1 MSTLLIFWISISII
15 FLIVEMVSVTFYGLA
30 LAVAAAATALYV
42 WLTGATT
49 VDVMQ
54 GVIFVTMSL
63 LASYFL
69 PKLLTSSTPDKPQG
83 LDIYIG
89 ETRKVKKVWDS
100 YKISLDG
107 VDYLIRH
114 DDDLEVGDTVEVI
127 GHQGSS
133 IKVQKV

>member
-1 MSTLLIFWISISII
+1 MSSLLIFWISISII

-30 LAVAAAATALYV
+30 LAVAAATTALYV

-49 VDVMQ
+49 VDVIQ

-89 ETRKVKKVWDS
+89 ETRKVKKVGDS
-100 YKISLDG
+100 YKIALDG
-107 VDYLIRH
+107 VDYLVRSA
-114 DDDLEVGDTVEVI
+114 DDLEIGDMVEVI